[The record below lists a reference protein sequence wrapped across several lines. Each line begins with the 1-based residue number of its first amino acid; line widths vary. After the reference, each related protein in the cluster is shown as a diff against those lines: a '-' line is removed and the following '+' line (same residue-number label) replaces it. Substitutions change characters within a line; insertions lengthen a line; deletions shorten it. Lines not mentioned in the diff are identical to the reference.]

1 MEAHNGMQTYSGMIV
16 LNNDIARESAEQS
29 RGIAPQFLRVF
40 ERDEFKIE
48 DSHEVISEAYIASEE
63 LKTIIVAANSYN
75 HFAQNALL
83 KVLEEPPLKTR
94 FILIAKNKTSI
105 LPTIRSRLQI
115 QDNRNPKVFE
125 DLDLDLANLSLK
137 SIYAFLKSLDSSSSS
152 RDSTKEK
159 IQSLLFM
166 IKKMDIKLDESELK
180 SFDEAM
186 EANQNYQKE
195 SYIFLPLLLMI
206 LPKMKAKNAKR

>member
-137 SIYAFLKSLDSSSSS
+137 SIYAFLKSSDSSSSS

>member
-1 MEAHNGMQTYSGMIV
+1 MEAHNGIQTYSGMIV
-16 LNNDIARESAEQS
+16 LNNDITRESAEQS

-83 KVLEEPPLKTR
+83 KVLEEPPSKTR

-137 SIYAFLKSLDSSSSS
+137 SIYVFLKSLDSTPSS

-166 IKKMDIKLDESELK
+166 IKNIGIKLDESELK

-206 LPKMKAKNAKR
+206 LPRMKAKNAKR